1 MTRSPD
7 LPPVQ
12 RQSRHQSARHSGCV
26 AAVGVCVGRPLPDR
40 GPGRAGRPVPP
51 PAFVTDPSAEC
62 RLRLRR
68 RRRSVS
74 CAGRIRGGPRRI
86 AYELAQR
93 VGGPGGRDTNRDPT
107 MPGGS
112 SSGVA
117 PVPCTRKPCRRWLSR
132 RSGRPRGR
140 TASTGRPGRC
150 ARVDRLLAPGSY
162 TLESTDGQGVQLLHY
177 MPADLVSRRSPRSTR
192 RAKWRRNRHYCP
204 SSFLSGSLLFTRFQ
218 RSPAPSVKVI
228 VIVLTPVVVVRR
240 PHRAVVGE
248 VHHGHRPH
256 LAGAE
261 DVSRNDLCRTD
272 DASQPVFPPGHCVLR
287 HDPQHWLRGAVVDDL
302 HTTRRGGCDAGDHKP
317 GLRLLLVPTL
327 GVSPPPVTVR
337 DPESD
342 RDGGRSGDTAEP
354 GADHGQHFEGRRG
367 ISGRRRWRRSGLH
380 RSGRVLGGPLVL
392 A

>member
-150 ARVDRLLAPGSY
+150 ARVDRLLAP
-162 TLESTDGQGVQLLHY
+162 T
-177 MPADLVSRRSPRSTR
+177 RWSPPTARVCSCCTTCLPTSCRGGR
-192 RAKWRRNRHYCP
+192 RA
-204 SSFLSGSLLFTRFQ
+204 
-218 RSPAPSVKVI
+218 AP
-228 VIVLTPVVVVRR
+228 
-240 PHRAVVGE
+240 
-248 VHHGHRPH
+248 
-256 LAGAE
+256 
-261 DVSRNDLCRTD
+261 
-272 DASQPVFPPGHCVLR
+272 
-287 HDPQHWLRGAVVDDL
+287 
-302 HTTRRGGCDAGDHKP
+302 
-317 GLRLLLVPTL
+317 
-327 GVSPPPVTVR
+327 
-337 DPESD
+337 
-342 RDGGRSGDTAEP
+342 GGRSGGGTVTTA
-354 GADHGQHFEGRRG
+354 RRAF
-367 ISGRRRWRRSGLH
+367 SRARCCSPASNEAQRRR
-380 RSGRVLGGPLVL
+380 
-392 A
+392 

>member
-1 MTRSPD
+1 MPAPAEAKAQICELRRSHPRWATPDRLRAGPAGRWAGRTRHEPRSHYAGR
-7 LPPVQ
+7 VVI
-12 RQSRHQSARHSGCV
+12 RGST
-26 AAVGVCVGRPLPDR
+26 RPLHQKALSPLAFQAFGSTTGTDSQHR
-40 GPGRAGRPVPP
+40 SSRA
-51 PAFVTDPSAEC
+51 
-62 RLRLRR
+62 LR
-68 RRRSVS
+68 
-74 CAGRIRGGPRRI
+74 PRR
-86 AYELAQR
+86 
-93 VGGPGGRDTNRDPT
+93 P
-107 MPGGS
+107 
-112 SSGVA
+112 
-117 PVPCTRKPCRRWLSR
+117 
-132 RSGRPRGR
+132 
-140 TASTGRPGRC
+140 
-150 ARVDRLLAPGSY
+150 APGSY

-228 VIVLTPVVVVRR
+228 VIVLTPVVVARR